1 MMLSMRTTRE
11 RLVLALA
18 ASVLAVAACGDD
30 DSDDAAAATEA
41 PPPVTAPTA
50 STVTRTDATTGAATG
65 TGGEDDAAS
74 FPVTIEHKYGS
85 TTIEEQ
91 PERVVSVGFADQD
104 AILALGV
111 VPVGIRDW
119 YGNQPNAVWPWAQDE
134 LGDAAT
140 EVLSASELNYEQ
152 IRALDP
158 DVIVGLTSGM
168 TEEEYGTL
176 SQIAP
181 TVPQSD
187 EYIDYGVPWQV
198 VQTTIGQALGKAAE
212 AEQLVAE
219 TEALLAEIAAAHPDW
234 EGKELAIAYEFDGQI
249 GAYASS
255 DGRPRLMSALGFVT
269 PQEYDDLAGDLFFS
283 TFSWEE
289 VSRLDKDL
297 LMWISSDEEIV
308 ESIKANPLREQLT
321 ASREGRE
328 IFLGQL
334 EAGAFSFASVLS
346 IPFLMD
352 SLVPKIEA
360 AMDADPATSVPD

>member
-1 MMLSMRTTRE
+1 M
-11 RLVLALA
+11 ALA
-18 ASVLAVAACGDD
+18 VSALIVAACGGEDD
-30 DSDDAAAATEA
+30 EDSGGGPATTAPAATTVEPTDTTTAEPATEDDDAAA
-41 PPPVTAPTA
+41 
-50 STVTRTDATTGAATG
+50 
-65 TGGEDDAAS
+65 
-74 FPVTIEHKYGS
+74 FPVAIEHKYGS
-85 TTIEEQ
+85 TTIEAQ

-119 YGNQPNAVWPWAQDE
+119 YGDQPNAVWPWATDE
-134 LGDAAT
+134 LGDATT
-140 EVLSASELNYEQ
+140 EVLSSSELNFEQ

-168 TEEEYGTL
+168 TDEEYETL

-198 VQTTIGQALGKAAE
+198 VQTTIGQALGKSAL
-212 AEQLVAE
+212 AEQLVAD
-219 TEALLAEIAAAHPDW
+219 TEQLLADVAAEHPEWD
-234 EGKELAIAYEFDGQI
+234 GKELAIAYEFDGQV
-249 GAYASS
+249 GAYASG

-269 PQEYDDLAGDLFFS
+269 PQEYDELAGDLFFS

-297 LMWISSDEEIV
+297 VMWISSAEDIV
-308 ESIKANPLREQLT
+308 ESIKANPLRGQLV
-321 ASREGRE
+321 ASQEGRE
-328 IFLGQL
+328 IFLDPL

-346 IPFLMD
+346 IPYLVD
-352 SLVPKIEA
+352 VLVPQIEA
-360 AMDADPATSVPD
+360 AMDADPATSIPAAG